1 MLKNPVRK
9 YYQLSYAQKQKDKN
23 LHAYYDQHRAVR
35 QNISLPYQELKKA
48 MLLQEDQSFAD
59 ADHGILQPAR
69 MWKVGRSQ
77 NADLFRLEQRRNSL
91 DFVVDILVDASGS
104 QRPRQENVTLQ
115 TYILKPPAHP
125 VPRDELLYVLGL
137 HDPAPDARL
146 RRSAG
151 EEQQY
156 F

>member
-1 MLKNPVRK
+1 
-9 YYQLSYAQKQKDKN
+9 
-23 LHAYYDQHRAVR
+23 
-35 QNISLPYQELKKA
+35 

-115 TYILKPPAHP
+115 TYILAETLLPAHP

-137 HDPAPDARL
+137 HDSAPDARL